1 MAYAFEGY
9 IINEFRDTTVTV
21 DGQTVDGLTLTEA
34 AFNIPRYPFDSY
46 GALNTPIKVFVCRI
60 SSSLSLRCR
69 QFCTLTSR
77 LDCLGGS
84 SFSRAHTCLHRI
96 LLKQLVAPQ
105 GPSVAHLHFRLDP
118 LTWREYCGST
128 GM

>member
-46 GALNTPIKVFVCRI
+46 GALDTPIKVFC
-60 SSSLSLRCR
+60 LSW
-69 QFCTLTSR
+69 Q
-77 LDCLGGS
+77 
-84 SFSRAHTCLHRI
+84 
-96 LLKQLVAPQ
+96 LKPQ
-105 GPSVAHLHFRLDP
+105 PPVQAFM
-118 LTWREYCGST
+118 YT
-128 GM
+128 G